1 MTLVSEGL
9 SNAYPVLG
17 ARQYRALPKRAV
29 SGVFAPR
36 SEEPDGRRLW
46 RRIVAA
52 AGGRSFRQGHGVA
65 APGLRLRGD
74 RGNSIRRHGAP
85 PAPVGVDPR
94 LARRPMAGVEAVLEP
109 DPRQPVALAL
119 EPDCGQ
125 LIRFPASPRGRGRRP
140 PPLCLP
146 PLGPAGNGSQP
157 HSIAIRT
164 DPV

>member
-1 MTLVSEGL
+1 LTLVSEGL

-17 ARQYRALPKRAV
+17 ARQCRALPKRAV

-85 PAPVGVDPR
+85 PPPVRVGPR
-94 LARRPMAGVEAVLEP
+94 LARPPVAGVEAVLEP
-109 DPRQPVALAL
+109 DPRQPFALAL

-125 LIRFPASPRGRGRRP
+125 LIRFPASPWERQAP
-140 PPLCLP
+140 P
-146 PLGPAGNGSQP
+146 
-157 HSIAIRT
+157 T
-164 DPV
+164 PVL